1 MVYLAYIDKTIGSE
15 VAVEQIIG
23 RVLRQPNCRYYGSE
37 ELNKAYFHIRVDED
51 KVFRKII
58 DELRSR
64 LEEEGSPIKV
74 REEKLI
80 DKIDTPLKLGKNR
93 NVPIIT

>member
-1 MVYLAYIDKTIGSE
+1 MVYIAYIDKTIGSQ

-23 RVLRQPNCRYYGSE
+23 RVLRQPNCHYYGSE

-64 LEEEGSPIKV
+64 LEGEGSPVKV

-80 DKIDTPLKLGKNR
+80 DKID
-93 NVPIIT
+93 VPPKSEKTWRVPYLS

>member
-1 MVYLAYIDKTIGSE
+1 M
-15 VAVEQIIG
+15 
-23 RVLRQPNCRYYGSE
+23 LRQPQCRYYSSE

-64 LEEEGSPIKV
+64 LGGEGSPVKV

-80 DKIDTPLKLGKNR
+80 DKID
-93 NVPIIT
+93 VPPKPEKIWRVPYLS

>member
-1 MVYLAYIDKTIGSE
+1 

-23 RVLRQPNCRYYGSE
+23 RVLRQPNRRYYQSE

-64 LEEEGSPIKV
+64 LEREGSSIKV

-80 DKIDTPLKLGKNR
+80 DKIEVPLKLGKVR
-93 NVPIIT
+93 KVPFLS

>member
-1 MVYLAYIDKTIGSE
+1 
-15 VAVEQIIG
+15 
-23 RVLRQPNCRYYGSE
+23 VLRQPNCRYYGSE

-64 LEEEGSPIKV
+64 LGEEGSPIKV

-80 DKIDTPLKLGKNR
+80 DKIDVPLQPGKNR